1 MDAQRWPLDF
11 EALKRGDYLT
21 PEIVEGAV
29 QCSRFDKNYRLEVLR
44 LRAMIQ
50 DSFVSRG
57 DLVTV
62 VSERDGLRILT
73 HSEQADY
80 APEREARS
88 VRQMM
93 LAKAEGA
100 AVDLKQLSDEQR
112 QRHERW
118 MLRASW
124 RLQQALKPPPPEL
137 SG

>member
-21 PEIVEGAV
+21 PEIVEAAV

-44 LRAMIQ
+44 LRTMIQ
-50 DSFVSRG
+50 DSFVARG

-88 VRQMM
+88 VRQML

-100 AVDLKQLSDEQR
+100 AVDLKQLGDEQR

-118 MLRASW
+118 LLRASW